1 MFKSPAS
8 LVLITSL
15 SAFALTGCQDE
26 TVELATATQAAEV
39 VRPAKL
45 VEVTA
50 LNQQAIKHFP
60 GVIEAANKTHL
71 SFRVSGQI
79 EQLAVQAGQQV
90 KQGDLLAQL
99 DTTDYDNN
107 LAQAQANYNL
117 AQVQFDQVT
126 KLFAQNYSSKTE
138 LEQVTAQLKAS
149 KAAFAMAQD
158 SLSYTQLLAPMDAII
173 DRVNIENHQL
183 VSPQL
188 PAIELRTMDD
198 FDVRFDIPESLLTK
212 VNKVSDPQ
220 NICLKVRFNS
230 RPHSLYPAC
239 YKESESSPDP
249 MSRTYGMVFNVA
261 PISDFAVLPGMTVEV
276 ILDLTPVAN
285 DNLNAGVLVPP
296 EALFEKQGQA
306 YVWLIDN
313 DMRAVQ
319 TAVTMGHATNQGIQI
334 TTGLAPGSYVIA
346 AGVDYVQAGMQVRP
360 YQKERGL

>member
-8 LVLITSL
+8 LVLIASL
-15 SAFALTGCQDE
+15 SALALTGCQDQ
-26 TVELATATQAAEV
+26 TAESDTASQAVEV

-45 VEVTA
+45 VAVTA

-60 GVIEAANKTHL
+60 GVIEAANKTQL
-71 SFRVSGQI
+71 SFRVSGQV

-90 KQGDLLAQL
+90 RQGQLLAQL

-126 KLFAQNYSSKTE
+126 KLYAKNYSSKTE

-149 KAAFAMAQD
+149 KAALAMAQD
-158 SLSYTQLLAPMDAII
+158 SVSYTQLRAPMDAVI
-173 DRVNIENHQL
+173 DRVNVENHQL

-198 FDVRFDIPESLLTK
+198 FDVRFDIPESLLTQ

-220 NICLKVRFNS
+220 SICLNLRFNS

-249 MSRTYGMVFNVA
+249 MSRTYSMVFDVA
-261 PISDFAVLPGMTVEV
+261 PIADFAVLPGMTVEA
-276 ILDLTPVAN
+276 ILDLTPMAN
-285 DNLNAGVLVPP
+285 GDLNTGVLVPP

-306 YVWLIDN
+306 YVWVIDN

-319 TAVTMGHATNQGIQI
+319 TAVIMGQATNEGIQV
-334 TTGLAPGSYVIA
+334 TSGLTAGNHIIA

-360 YQKERGL
+360 YEKERGL